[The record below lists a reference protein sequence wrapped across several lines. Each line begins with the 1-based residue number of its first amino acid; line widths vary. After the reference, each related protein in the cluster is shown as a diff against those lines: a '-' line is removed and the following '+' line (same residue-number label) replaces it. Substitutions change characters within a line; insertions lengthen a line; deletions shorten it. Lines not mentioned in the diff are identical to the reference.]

1 VLDRFE
7 VFSQI
12 TANSELTGHVDLL
25 AYEIDTRSTV
35 EISPDATDV
44 TYRSGVLWWSTGS
57 QDEFVRHS
65 LDLRTV

>member
-1 VLDRFE
+1 MSRF
-7 VFSQI
+7 VTSLVMI
-12 TANSELTGHVDLL
+12 
-25 AYEIDTRSTV
+25 RV

-44 TYRSGVLWWSTGS
+44 TYKSGVLWWSTGS